1 MRMQFSTRMVTSQ
14 ATYSRI
20 KPNMT
25 EALTDK
31 YMEKMI
37 VREKKDKTKNL
48 HPSAKKRWNQMT
60 QAPLPLSYK
69 LHDLEEQ

>member
-1 MRMQFSTRMVTSQ
+1 MRMQFSTKMVTSQ

-48 HPSAKKRWNQMT
+48 HPSAKKRWN
-60 QAPLPLSYK
+60 
-69 LHDLEEQ
+69 